1 MKSIYHTALVA
12 VATLAITASCKEKK
26 ESDDIIVEKTVQER
40 PAAAV
45 PTSDYNDSREI
56 EWSGSR
62 YTVTVSR
69 KADKTLPQVADG
81 EGRKYFDN
89 AVSIHVARAD
99 GSEFFSRRFTKADF
113 VAYVGEEYAR
123 TNVLTGIVL
132 DKAEPGRLLFV
143 ASVGSPDAL
152 SDEYIPMRMAISRLG
167 EVSVERS
174 SELDLE

>member
-1 MKSIYHTALVA
+1 MKHIHGAVLIVA
-12 VATLAITASCKEKK
+12 ATLALAAGCKQKK
-26 ESDDIIVEKTVQER
+26 ESDDIIVEKTEQER

-45 PTSDYNDSREI
+45 PTSDYNDSRDI

-69 KADKTLPQVADG
+69 KADKTLPQVADSD
-81 EGRKYFDN
+81 GRKYYDN

-113 VAYVGEEYAR
+113 VAYVGEDYAR
-123 TNVLTGIVL
+123 ANVLTGIVL
-132 DKAEPGRLLFV
+132 DRAEPGRLLFV